1 MRREGVGGRKE
12 QTVLR
17 GRSHVAPFLSTSSS
31 PGSPYTGNRSVRDF
45 VGALFPPSA
54 PLFPQP

>member
-1 MRREGVGGRKE
+1 MRREGGGGRKG
-12 QTVLR
+12 QIVLR

-45 VGALFPPSA
+45 VGALFPP
-54 PLFPQP
+54 